1 MDIVII
7 NGSPRKK
14 GRTGIASRHIG
25 RTYGAEVIDLSDG
38 TLPLY
43 TGEQDQAELQSVQN
57 LKQKVKRADA
67 VILASPE
74 YHSGMSGALKNAL
87 DFLSSEQFAHKPV
100 ALLSCAGGGKGGINC
115 LNNLRIVARGVYAN
129 VIPKQLV
136 LDPHCFDYDND
147 SLLDDPAKL
156 VDDMVR
162 ELKIYVKAAEIV
174 KSETAAER

>member
-1 MDIVII
+1 MNIVII
-7 NGSPRKK
+7 NGSPRKR
-14 GRTGIASRHIG
+14 GRTGIAARFIA
-25 RTYGAEVIDLSDG
+25 RTYNAELIDLSDG
-38 TLPLY
+38 SLPLY
-43 TGEQDQAELQSVQN
+43 TGEQEQSELQSVKS
-57 LKQKVKRADA
+57 LKQKVKNANA

-100 ALLSCAGGGKGGINC
+100 AVLSCAGGGKGGINC

-147 SLLDDPAKL
+147 GLLKEPGKL
-156 VDDMVR
+156 VDDMIQ
-162 ELKIYVKAAEIV
+162 ELKVYVKAAEIV
-174 KSETAAER
+174 HKEAPAK

>member
-1 MDIVII
+1 MNIVII
-7 NGSPRKK
+7 NGSPRKR
-14 GRTGIASRHIG
+14 GRTGIAARFIA
-25 RTYGAEVIDLSDG
+25 RTYSADLIDLSDG
-38 TLPLY
+38 SLPLY
-43 TGEQDQAELQSVQN
+43 TGEQEQSELQSVKS
-57 LKQKVKRADA
+57 LKHKVKNADA

-147 SLLDDPAKL
+147 GLLEEPAKL
-156 VDDMVR
+156 VDDMVQ
-162 ELKIYVKAAEIV
+162 ELKVYVKAAEIV
-174 KSETAAER
+174 QNEAPAK